1 MPFLSGE
8 ETHWKGAW
16 GKSAYSKIET
26 QLKEFVEIDPIY
38 RELGPLDDRKSKV
51 KTLETYSAVYH
62 KKCYD
67 KIGQK
72 E

>member
-1 MPFLSGE
+1 MSTNWELCLFCQEKKRTEKERG
-8 ETHWKGAW
+8 

-38 RELGPLDDRKSKV
+38 RELGPLDDRKSKA

-62 KKCYD
+62 KKC
-67 KIGQK
+67 
-72 E
+72 